1 MKDIIL
7 LPNPSRDIG
16 FAVTKQVCEILKK
29 HGRNA
34 LVCPVFED
42 ETEVGEMQGLPISD
56 FYKALDSAEMIITF
70 GGDGTILRAARLV
83 ADRPIPILGINMGGK
98 GFMAELELEDVEL
111 VECAA
116 KGEYEIGY
124 RMMLDA
130 ELLRGGE
137 VVAGDFALNDVVIR
151 GINKVIEVTLYGDG
165 NRISSFEGDGAVIAT
180 PTGSTA
186 YSMSAG
192 GPVVEP
198 LAHNIIVTPIC
209 AHVLEAKPYVLM
221 SDRNVTVEI
230 GFSKS
235 NPAYMSVD
243 GCEPVPV
250 FGGDEI
256 RIKKSEKS
264 TCFVRLSNKSFY
276 RRVSEKLGEKV

>member
-7 LPNPSRDIG
+7 LPNPSRDVD
-16 FAVTKQVCEILKK
+16 FSVTKQVSEILKRC
-29 HGRNA
+29 GRTVR
-34 LVCPVFED
+34 LCSVFKE
-42 ETEVGEMQGLPISD
+42 EMEIDAIPGLPVSD
-56 FYKALDSAEMIITF
+56 FEEAVDSAEMIITF
-70 GGDGTILRAARLV
+70 GGDGTILRVARLV

-98 GFMAELELEDVEL
+98 GFMAELETGDVEL

-130 ELLRGGE
+130 EILRDGE
-137 VVAGDFALNDVVIR
+137 VVFGGFALNDVIVK
-151 GINKVIEVTLYGDG
+151 GVSKVIEVTLCGDG
-165 NRISSFEGDGAVIAT
+165 NRISSFTGDGVVVAT

-198 LAHNIIVTPIC
+198 YTHNIIVTPIC

-221 SDRNVTVEI
+221 SDRKVTVEI
-230 GFSKS
+230 GFSKP
-235 NPAYMSVD
+235 NPAYMSMD

-256 RIKKSEKS
+256 KIKKSEKS
-264 TCFVRLSNKSFY
+264 TCFVHLSNKSFY
-276 RRVSEKLGEKV
+276 KRVSEKLGEKV

>member
-1 MKDIIL
+1 ML
-7 LPNPSRDIG
+7 FRSLP
-16 FAVTKQVCEILKK
+16 V
-29 HGRNA
+29 
-34 LVCPVFED
+34 
-42 ETEVGEMQGLPISD
+42 SD
-56 FYKALDSAEMIITF
+56 FEEAVDSAEMIITF

-98 GFMAELELEDVEL
+98 GFMAELETDDIKL
-111 VECAA
+111 VACAA
-116 KGEYEIGY
+116 RGEYELGY

-130 ELLRGGE
+130 ELWRGGKA
-137 VVAGDFALNDVVIR
+137 VSGDFALNDVVIR

-165 NRISSFEGDGAVIAT
+165 SRISSFEGDGAVIAT

-221 SDRNVTVEI
+221 SDRNVTVEL

-250 FGGDEI
+250 FSGDEI
-256 RIKKSEKS
+256 RIRKSEKS
-264 TCFVRLSNKSFY
+264 TCFVRLSDKSFY
-276 RRVSEKLGEKV
+276 KRVSEKLGEKV